1 MKSLWC
7 NLSSSQSV
15 FASDSANVTCH
26 TWRSCRNAQTWSWV
40 RFRYIGRSWIWHLP
54 YITFAKPSSIYFTKL
69 AELPLWCRLFFTN
82 DFSKE
87 WNNWY
92 LISFHFYDPLLLKLF
107 CMYFFSF
114 SVNIEKWHWKCTHSF
129 FLFPLLYKVWHSKA
143 LLLLFLPFKGNFGN

>member
-1 MKSLWC
+1 MPYFRCIITNICNVPLVLKSISWF
-7 NLSSSQSV
+7 SARYV
-15 FASDSANVTCH
+15 FRAKQQPNPVPSWYLCGLICHPHKVFWRLVIAPTSRH

-69 AELPLWCRLFFTN
+69 AELPLWRRLFFTN

-92 LISFHFYDPLLLKLF
+92 LISFHF
-107 CMYFFSF
+107 
-114 SVNIEKWHWKCTHSF
+114 
-129 FLFPLLYKVWHSKA
+129 
-143 LLLLFLPFKGNFGN
+143 